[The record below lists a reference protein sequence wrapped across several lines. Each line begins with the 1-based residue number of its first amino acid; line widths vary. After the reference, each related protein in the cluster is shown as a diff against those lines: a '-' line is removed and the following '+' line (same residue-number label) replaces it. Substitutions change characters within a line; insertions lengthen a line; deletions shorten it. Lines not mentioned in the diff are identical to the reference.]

1 MRLELHPDARGELRS
16 AAVWYDGHRAGLG
29 DEFVNEVTAALVNAA
44 STPASFPVWPG
55 TSSTAIRIRRAVL
68 SRFPYAIAFEAEMDT
83 LLKADIFFVV
93 TTVAVFVVAA
103 IVIWALV
110 YLIKILRNVED
121 ISETVKKETK
131 QFSGKGLLPSF
142 LMRWMGRSS
151 HKGQDHARNKLKN

>member
-83 LLKADIFFVV
+83 LLVL
-93 TTVAVFVVAA
+93 A
-103 IVIWALV
+103 IAHAKRRPLYWLAR
-110 YLIKILRNVED
+110 K
-121 ISETVKKETK
+121 
-131 QFSGKGLLPSF
+131 SGP
-142 LMRWMGRSS
+142 
-151 HKGQDHARNKLKN
+151 A